1 SHQRCNVVEV
11 MGRNC
16 GQIALETGIAS
27 GAVATVIPEQPFD
40 EDAFIEKIKLL
51 REKGKRSMLVIV
63 SEGCFTE
70 EGKPYGEYLAKRINK
85 ECGLDTEWEIETK
98 FCRLAHIVRGGV
110 PTLRDRLYATE
121 MGCKAVELLMEGKSN
136 RVVAV
141 RHGEVVD
148 IDIVW
153 ALAADRMY
161 KNKLKD
167 GDLDP
172 FTAEEIDAMKALC
185 EERREEIAAEYRV
198 ANYCAM

>member
-1 SHQRCNVVEV
+1 
-11 MGRNC
+11 
-16 GQIALETGIAS
+16 
-27 GAVATVIPEQPFD
+27 
-40 EDAFIEKIKLL
+40 
-51 REKGKRSMLVIV
+51 MLVIV